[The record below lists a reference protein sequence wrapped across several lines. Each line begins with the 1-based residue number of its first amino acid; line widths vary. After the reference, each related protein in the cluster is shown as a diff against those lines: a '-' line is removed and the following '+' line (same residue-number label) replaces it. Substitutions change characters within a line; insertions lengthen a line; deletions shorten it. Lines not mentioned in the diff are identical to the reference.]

1 MFKYL
6 VAYSSVFFLFFG
18 YPLTEKNIRYD
29 LQSPDAV
36 QLLPDTLREIS
47 GLTDIDSVSFA
58 CIQDENGIVFIYDII
73 KNTIRKQYT
82 FNLNGDYEGIARV
95 GKTIFVL
102 RSDGVLFRISD
113 YTNPAFKVTSYDT
126 GIPANNNEGLCYDSE
141 YNRLLIACKGK
152 LEKGPEGK
160 DRRAIYGF
168 DLGTMKLTRE
178 PVYDFDV
185 SVIKSVAEKQK
196 VRLPQRTKK
205 KDEVS
210 LPVLKF
216 MTSDIDIHPISKKL
230 YLLSASD
237 HLLFVFNGAG
247 TVEHIQ
253 SLDPQMFNKPEG
265 ITFLENGDM
274 FITNEGQN
282 KKATLLRFNYR
293 K

>member
-1 MFKYL
+1 
-6 VAYSSVFFLFFG
+6 
-18 YPLTEKNIRYD
+18 
-29 LQSPDAV
+29 
-36 QLLPDTLREIS
+36 
-47 GLTDIDSVSFA
+47 
-58 CIQDENGIVFIYDII
+58 
-73 KNTIRKQYT
+73 
-82 FNLNGDYEGIARV
+82 
-95 GKTIFVL
+95 
-102 RSDGVLFRISD
+102 
-113 YTNPAFKVTSYDT
+113 
-126 GIPANNNEGLCYDSE
+126 
-141 YNRLLIACKGK
+141 
-152 LEKGPEGK
+152 
-160 DRRAIYGF
+160 
-168 DLGTMKLTRE
+168 MKLTRE

-237 HLLFVFNGAG
+237 HLLFVFNRTG
-247 TVEHIQ
+247 TVEHVQ